1 MSEVAAQ
8 PGVQD
13 KRTFPLITPRALSGR
28 TRLTVSNGP
37 GKPIFRPGINDT
49 ERTWLTILPLES
61 HCFAVRL
68 GFANPFA
75 ESMPIMAASIVPS
88 DSYHPVTGATGP
100 GTSGGVATGDAPRVR
115 VSFDSGGLD
124 GSRIVASG
132 QSKGLIISGDP
143 HNPNNETKA
152 FTIFWSD
159 WVPVRSI
166 PRRDG
171 GSNPLLFI
179 YVALQQGSM
188 STAGFS
194 YPFTFSAS
202 KGSRNRSVVS
212 LRSDLGGDWTDNA
225 SGTCWSGATPAP
237 SGNGSQWGLS
247 PLFCLQYLSI
257 VPGIQGVISGDSLM
271 CGPGGEQGDGF
282 SSAPIRAA
290 YDLSALSRPICVAHM
305 ACGGTGS
312 EVYNAALLRN
322 IEALR
327 PSFLVLQPLSRNDGM
342 VQAMLDLLLAKL
354 LATSDLAEAEYGART
369 IYQGA
374 YPIPS
379 VDPANGGSHAQIAAW
394 NNIRGL
400 LNTMAEAGTPVY
412 DGASLIGD
420 ASAPWLYGRGLSD
433 DGTHPNDLATEML
446 TPKVRRLIELMLVPP
461 CPEG

>member
-1 MSEVAAQ
+1 MHKSASPDNRA
-8 PGVQD
+8 
-13 KRTFPLITPRALSGR
+13 FPCRALPAR

-37 GKPIFRPGINDT
+37 GKPIFRFGINDT

-75 ESMPIMAASIVPS
+75 EPMPIMAASVVPS
-88 DSYHPVTGATGP
+88 DSYHPVPGATVP
-100 GTSGGVATGDAPRVR
+100 GTSQGVATGDAAGVR

-143 HNPNNETKA
+143 HNRDNETRA
-152 FTIFWSD
+152 FTLFWSD

-194 YPFTFSAS
+194 YPFTFCGSSA
-202 KGSRNRSVVS
+202 SRNRSVVS
-212 LRSDLGGDWTDNA
+212 LRSDQGGEWTEHPC
-225 SGTCWSGATPAP
+225 GTYWSGATPAP

-247 PLFCLQYLSI
+247 PLFCLQYLSV

-271 CGPGGEQGDGF
+271 SGPGGEHGDSF
-282 SSAPIRAA
+282 SAAPIRAA
-290 YDLSALSRPICVAHM
+290 YDLSGLSRPICVAHM

-312 EVYNAALLRN
+312 QVYNEALLRN
-322 IEALR
+322 IDALR

-342 VQAMLDLLLAKL
+342 VQPMLDLLLAKL
-354 LATSDLAEAEYGART
+354 LATSDLADAEYGART

-379 VDPANGGSHAQIAAW
+379 VDPSNGGSDAQIAAW
-394 NNIRGL
+394 HNIRGI
-400 LNTMAEAGTPVY
+400 LNTMAEGGTPVY
-412 DGASLIGD
+412 DGASIIGD
-420 ASAPWLYGRGLSD
+420 VSAPWIYGRGLSD
-433 DGTHPNDLATEML
+433 DGTHPNEIATEML
-446 TPKVRRLIELMLVPP
+446 TPNVRRLLELMLVTAHPA
-461 CPEG
+461 G